1 MGRNRRRLL
10 GGVCLAG
17 LVVGMAAGI
26 GTVLPV
32 FQLPQPSGLYA
43 IGTVTY
49 HWMDRSR
56 AEILTHRTDDRREL
70 VVQVWYPARS
80 EWPVDRAPYVP
91 DAGPLTSALGRVFG
105 IPGIALRGI
114 GLVESHAVE
123 AAPVARPGRFPVL
136 LFLEGL
142 GGFRQ
147 MNSFQVEE
155 LVSHGYV
162 VVGVDQ
168 PYAAAS
174 VIFPGDR
181 RAEMSSLDRMRSL
194 VRQSYLPADS
204 PPVLDGQDLPDG
216 VVPYLAQDV
225 SFVLDK
231 LETLDVADP
240 AGMLTGNLDLAR
252 VGAFGCSLGGIVA
265 ADAGRVDTRIKALLL
280 MDAPVPVRTV
290 EAGLGQPT
298 MWITRP
304 VGAMRDER
312 ARSGG
317 WSEDEIRAHHLS
329 MRSTFDSLRAPGY
342 FIQIPH
348 TSHLDFTDVPL
359 WSPVFA
365 WLGFTGPANGEL
377 VHRIIND
384 YSLAFFDRHLA
395 GAPDRLL
402 EGLAHRYPD
411 VSLERHFPHDTQGRP

>member
-1 MGRNRRRLL
+1 MGRSRRRLL
-10 GGVCLAG
+10 GGVG
-17 LVVGMAAGI
+17 PAAGI
-26 GTVLPV
+26 STVLPV
-32 FQLPQPSGLYA
+32 FRLPQPSGSYA

-49 HWMDRSR
+49 RWVDRSR
-56 AEILTHRTDDRREL
+56 AEIFTHRSDDRREL
-70 VVQVWYPARS
+70 VVQVWYPARP
-80 EWPVDRAPYVP
+80 EGPVDRAPYVP

-105 IPGIALRGI
+105 APGIALRGI
-114 GLVESHAVE
+114 GLIETHAAE
-123 AAPVARPGRFPVL
+123 GAPVAGPGRFPVL

-162 VVGVDQ
+162 VVGLDQ

-174 VIFPGDR
+174 VIFPDGR
-181 RAEMSSLDRMRSL
+181 RVEMSSLDRMRPL
-194 VRQSYLPADS
+194 VRQSYLPAAS

-225 SFVLDK
+225 SFVLDE
-231 LETLDVADP
+231 LETLDADP
-240 AGMLTGNLDLAR
+240 SGMLNGHLDLAR

-265 ADAGRVDTRIKALLL
+265 ADAGRVDPRIKALLL

-298 MWITRP
+298 TWITRP

-312 ARSGG
+312 DRSGG
-317 WSEDEIRAHHLS
+317 WSEEEIRAHHLS

-359 WSPVFA
+359 WSPAFA
-365 WLGFTGPANGEL
+365 RLGVTGPAKGEL

-395 GAPDRLL
+395 GAPDGLL
-402 EGLAHRYPD
+402 EDLAHRYPD
-411 VSLERHFPHDTQGRP
+411 VTIERHLPHDAQGGP